1 MNNVYKKNKLWLK
14 YLALLCCALMFSF
27 VTYGQAVSNNS
38 QWGKNGK
45 ASAPVSPVNWA
56 NGNAQGNN
64 SHFIEGQS
72 VPNRLEVTGL
82 TGSVTATVTFNIN
95 IVQGSYTPAKH
106 AFDFFTGPN
115 RISEAVQPLD
125 GLTGYTSP
133 PTYTQFPIPSPA
145 NTTGGTYA
153 LTALKMACQQA
164 SDAAD
169 LTKNS
174 LWAYNAKVID
184 IRYVWGNEN
193 GTSTEFAYCTVTFV
207 PIGNK
212 ALFAFG
218 CHIAAENDYIACA
231 NNSGWGIGN
240 GATAISGSPYHL
252 HISEV
257 CQPVGTCVSIGNMDQ
272 QMQTDAVCTQPI
284 VSVNSAAVCAGNGAT
299 LSATVT
305 NLDVKNLSF
314 LWTPGNYTTQTINV
328 TPGSTTTYTVTV
340 TNKNG
345 GCTGSTSGVVYVN
358 SLPVAQTLTPG
369 CDPLLANRGKTM
381 ITMSNS
387 ETGVNYQLLSGGTNV
402 GSPKPG
408 STGSP
413 VVWNNLP
420 VGTYTIH
427 ASNSTTTCST
437 DFGPVTTVP
446 CPSCDLRIES
456 SSQTNVSCNGGSNG
470 SIVLTVT
477 GTSSYTYTWDGPG
490 THDGSGQFHGNAT
503 VTISNLVAGSY
514 TVTVTDDVD
523 PTNCKTGT
531 KMTLTEPDALDL
543 GLTPTNATCYGGA
556 KSISA
561 DITGTPLT
569 DLEIDIDGEGYAA
582 VTSSPVVF
590 NGLAAG
596 NHTVTLRRISD
607 NSCMVSKDQEVTEPD
622 ALDLGLTPTNATCY
636 GGAKS
641 ISADITGT
649 PLTDLEIDI
658 DGEGYAAVTSSPVVF
673 NGLAAGNHTVTLRR
687 ISDNSCMVSKD
698 QEVTEPDALD
708 LGLTPTNATCYGGAK
723 SISADIT
730 GTPLTDLEIDIDG
743 EGYAAVTSSPVVFNG
758 LAAGNHTVTLR
769 RISDNSCM
777 VSKDQEVT
785 EPDALDLGLTPTNAT
800 CYGGAKS
807 ISADITGTPLTDLE
821 IDIDGE
827 GYAAVTSS
835 PVVFNGLA
843 AGNHTVT
850 LRRISDNSCM
860 VSKDQEVT
868 EPDAL
873 DLGLTPTNATCYGG
887 AKSISADITGTPLT
901 DLEIDIDGEGYA
913 AVTSSP
919 VVFNGLAAGN
929 HTVTLRRISDNS
941 CMVSKDQEVTEP
953 DALDLG
959 LTPTNATCYGGAK
972 SISADITG
980 TPLTDLEIDIDG
992 EGYAA
997 VTSSPVVFNGLAA
1010 GNHTVTL
1017 RRISDNSCMVS
1028 KDQEVTEPDALDL
1041 GLTPTNATC
1050 YGGAKSISADITGTP
1065 LTDLEIDI
1073 DGEGYAAVTSS
1084 PVVFNGLAAGNHTV
1098 TLRRISDNSC
1108 MVSKDQEVTEPDALD
1123 LGLTPTNATCYG
1135 GAKSISADITGT
1147 PLTDLEIDIDGEG
1160 YAAVTSSPVVFNGL
1174 AAGNHTV
1181 TLRRISDNSCMV
1193 SKDQEVTEP
1202 DALDLGLTPT
1212 NATCYGGAKSISAD
1226 ITGTPLTDLE
1236 IDIDGEGYAA
1246 VTSSPVV
1253 FNGLAAGNHTV
1264 TLRRISDNSCMVSKD
1279 QEVTEPDA
1287 LDLGLTPTNA
1297 TCYGG
1302 AKSISADI
1310 TGTPLTDLE
1319 IDIDGEGYAAVTSSP
1334 VVFNGLAAGNH
1345 TVTLR
1350 RISDNSCMVSKDQE
1364 VTEPDALDLGLTPT
1378 NATCYGGAKSISADI
1393 TGTPLTD
1400 LEIDIDGEGYAAVT
1414 SSPVVFN
1421 GLAAGNHTVTLRRIS
1436 DNSCMVSKDQEV
1448 TEPDALDLGLTPT
1461 NATCYGGA
1469 KSISADI
1476 TGTPLTD
1483 LEIDIDGEGYAAVTS
1498 SPVVFNGL
1506 AAGNHTVTLR
1516 RISDNSCMVS
1526 KDQEVTEPDALDLGL
1541 TPTNATCYG
1550 GAKSISADITGTPLT
1565 DLEIDIDGEG
1575 YAAVTSSPVVFNGL
1589 AAGNH
1594 TVTLR
1599 RISDNSC
1606 MVSKDQEVTEPDALD
1621 LGLTPTN
1628 ATCYG
1633 GAKSISADITGTPL
1647 TDLEIDIDG
1656 EGYAAVTSSPV
1667 VFNGLAA
1674 GNHTVTLR
1682 RISDN
1687 SCMVSKDQEVTE
1699 PDALDLGLTPT
1710 NATCYGGAKS
1720 ISADITGTPLTD
1732 LEIDIDGEGYAAV
1745 TSSPVVFNG
1754 LAAGNHTVTLRRIS
1768 DNSCMVSK
1776 DQEVTEP
1783 DALDLGL
1790 TPTNA
1795 TCYGGAKSISA
1806 DITGTPLT
1814 DLEIDIDGEG
1824 YAAVTSSPVVFNGLA
1839 AGNHTVTLRR
1849 ISDNSCMVSKDQEV
1863 TEPDALDLGLTPT
1876 NATCYG
1882 GAKSISADI
1891 TGTPLTDLE
1900 IDIDGEGYAAVTSS
1914 PVVFNGLA
1922 AGNHTVTLRRISDNS
1937 CMVSKDQ
1944 EVTEP
1949 DALDLGLTPTNAT
1962 CYGGAKSISADITG
1976 TPLTDLEIDID
1987 GEGYAAVTSSPV
1999 VFNGLAAGNHTVT
2012 LRRISD
2018 NSCMVSKDQEVTEP
2032 DALDL
2037 GLTPTNATCYGGAK
2051 SISADIT
2058 GTPLTDL
2065 EIDIDGEGYAAVTSS
2080 PVVFNGLAA
2089 GNHTVTL
2096 RRISDNSCMVSKDQE
2111 VTEPDALDLGLTPT
2125 NATCYG
2131 GAKSISADITG
2142 TPLTDL
2148 EIDID
2153 GEGYAAVTSSPVVFN
2168 GLAAGNHTVTLRRI
2182 SDNSCMVSK
2191 DQEVTEPDALDL
2203 GLTPTNATC
2212 NAIDGIISAAIMGS
2226 PLSALEI
2233 DIDGK
2238 GYATVTANP
2247 TVFGGLTAG
2256 THTVTVRRIA
2266 DIDCMVSKDVLVS
2279 QDPCAWQCET
2289 AFGKAS
2295 SGSFCFLNDPA
2306 VPNNRWGWTNSINP
2320 GTTTFTLY
2328 AGASGCNVSNDKIA
2342 GTVTVVYAWPNVTVT
2357 YNTNNGY
2364 VMSEA
2369 HLYVGSSKYPMKGN
2383 KVTVAPGQYP
2393 YSAGSLNN
2401 VTTYTFNI
2409 TLKGNQPST
2418 MYVIAHAVTCKQA
2431 ASTTT
2436 LVAQK
2441 GAQITTGLE
2450 ARSLKAYP
2458 NPFSDKVT
2466 LEFVS
2471 DKDAHAVL
2479 EITNMLGQKIATLL
2493 DGSVKEGVM
2502 NRVEFTPRNVAPGIL
2517 IYRLIMDGNVQN
2529 GRIIYKK

>member
-14 YLALLCCALMFSF
+14 YLALLCCALIFSF
-27 VTYGQAVSNNS
+27 VTKAQITIDGDPSDWPAVLNSGSYTAKAFIRDANNS
-38 QWGKNGK
+38 NDNSFTTGASDVGLISTWNWSLGSTNNKGDISNVGAVMIGKNLYFFGDRTAINGDAQIGFWFFQGGVAPMD
-45 ASAPVSPVNWA
+45 ASATNKPFSGEHQIGDVLVLSNFTNGGGTVTLRIYRWVGSGGSDGSLNLVGTTTNAAVNSSPQPVPATGPFAASVNGSMWSY
-56 NGNAQGNN
+56 QGNN
-64 SHFIEGQS
+64 VPSEGVPPANTYHTGAFFEGFVDLTPIGTFCLTSFLLETRNSQS
-72 VPNRLEVTGL
+72 TTAALQDFAGSGFNTKPPVPTVTPGAICGAGTVTL
-82 TGSVTATVTFNIN
+82 KAICNTDALRWYDTATSTTIISNSESFTTPSLSATKTYYAACYNASTGCESDRVPVTATIN
-95 IVQGSYTPAKH
+95 QLPVCEITSYTNVTYYH
-106 AFDFFTGPN
+106 GD
-115 RISEAVQPLD
+115 D
-125 GLTGYTSP
+125 GKINLSVSGGTAPYTYVWTTDGNPVSTDQDLTGLVR
-133 PTYTQFPIPSPA
+133 
-145 NTTGGTYA
+145 G
-153 LTALKMACQQA
+153 L
-164 SDAAD
+164 
-169 LTKNS
+169 
-174 LWAYNAKVID
+174 
-184 IRYVWGNEN
+184 YV
-193 GTSTEFAYCTVTFV
+193 VT
-207 PIGNK
+207 I
-212 ALFAFG
+212 
-218 CHIAAENDYIACA
+218 
-231 NNSGWGIGN
+231 
-240 GATAISGSPYHL
+240 
-252 HISEV
+252 
-257 CQPVGTCVSIGNMDQ
+257 
-272 QMQTDAVCTQPI
+272 TDAKGCTTSCEQFIDSPQGAPVCTI
-284 VSVNSAAVCAGNGAT
+284 EKADVLCNGGST
-299 LSATVT
+299 GSATVT
-305 NLDVKNLSF
+305 PDAAMLGPISYLWSNGQTGQTATGLAAGTYSVVVTDSHSVQMSSTCEITITEPDALDL
-314 LWTPGNYTTQTINV
+314 G
-328 TPGSTTTYTVTV
+328 
-340 TNKNG
+340 
-345 GCTGSTSGVVYVN
+345 
-358 SLPVAQTLTPG
+358 LTPTNATCYG
-369 CDPLLANRGKTM
+369 GAKSISADITGTPLTDLEIDIDGEGYVAVT
-381 ITMSNS
+381 S
-387 ETGVNYQLLSGGTNV
+387 
-402 GSPKPG
+402 
-408 STGSP
+408 SP
-413 VVWNNLP
+413 VV
-420 VGTYTIH
+420 
-427 ASNSTTTCST
+427 
-437 DFGPVTTVP
+437 F
-446 CPSCDLRIES
+446 
-456 SSQTNVSCNGGSNG
+456 NGLAAGNH
-470 SIVLTVT
+470 TVT
-477 GTSSYTYTWDGPG
+477 LRRISDNSCMVSKDQEVTEPDALDLGLTPTNATCYGGAKSISADITGTPLTDLEIDIDGEGYVAVTSSPVVFNGLAAGNHTVTLRRISDNSCMVSKDQEVTEPDALDLGLTP
-490 THDGSGQFHGNAT
+490 TNAT
-503 VTISNLVAGSY
+503 CYGGAKSISADITGTPLTDLEIDIDGEGYVAVTSSPVVFNGLAAGNH
-514 TVTVTDDVD
+514 TVTLRRISDNSCMVSKDQEV
-523 PTNCKTGT
+523 
-531 KMTLTEPDALDL
+531 TEPDALDL

-569 DLEIDIDGEGYAA
+569 DLEIDIDGEGYAAVTSSPVVFNGLAAGNHTVTLRRISDNSCMVSKDQEVTEPDALDLGLTPTNATCYGGAKSISADITGTPLTDLEIDIDGEGYVAVTSSPVVFNGLAAGNHTVTLRRISDNSCMVSKDQEVTEPDALDLGLTPTNATCYGGAKSISADITGTPLTDLEIDIDGEGYVAVTSSPVVFNGLAAGNHTVTLRRISDNSCMVSKDQEVTEPDALDLGLTPTNATCYGGAKSISADITGTPLTDLEIDIDGEGYVAVTSSPVVFNGLAAGNHTVTLRRISDNSCMVSKDQEVTEPDALDLGLTPTNATCYGGAKSISADITGTPLTDLEIDIDGEGYVA

-992 EGYAA
+992 EGY
-997 VTSSPVVFNGLAA
+997 V
-1010 GNHTVTL
+1010 
-1017 RRISDNSCMVS
+1017 
-1028 KDQEVTEPDALDL
+1028 
-1041 GLTPTNATC
+1041 
-1050 YGGAKSISADITGTP
+1050 
-1065 LTDLEIDI
+1065 
-1073 DGEGYAAVTSS
+1073 
-1084 PVVFNGLAAGNHTV
+1084 
-1098 TLRRISDNSC
+1098 
-1108 MVSKDQEVTEPDALD
+1108 
-1123 LGLTPTNATCYG
+1123 
-1135 GAKSISADITGT
+1135 
-1147 PLTDLEIDIDGEG
+1147 
-1160 YAAVTSSPVVFNGL
+1160 
-1174 AAGNHTV
+1174 
-1181 TLRRISDNSCMV
+1181 
-1193 SKDQEVTEP
+1193 
-1202 DALDLGLTPT
+1202 
-1212 NATCYGGAKSISAD
+1212 
-1226 ITGTPLTDLE
+1226 
-1236 IDIDGEGYAA
+1236 
-1246 VTSSPVV
+1246 
-1253 FNGLAAGNHTV
+1253 
-1264 TLRRISDNSCMVSKD
+1264 
-1279 QEVTEPDA
+1279 
-1287 LDLGLTPTNA
+1287 
-1297 TCYGG
+1297 
-1302 AKSISADI
+1302 
-1310 TGTPLTDLE
+1310 
-1319 IDIDGEGYAAVTSSP
+1319 
-1334 VVFNGLAAGNH
+1334 
-1345 TVTLR
+1345 
-1350 RISDNSCMVSKDQE
+1350 
-1364 VTEPDALDLGLTPT
+1364 
-1378 NATCYGGAKSISADI
+1378 
-1393 TGTPLTD
+1393 
-1400 LEIDIDGEGYAAVT
+1400 
-1414 SSPVVFN
+1414 
-1421 GLAAGNHTVTLRRIS
+1421 
-1436 DNSCMVSKDQEV
+1436 
-1448 TEPDALDLGLTPT
+1448 
-1461 NATCYGGA
+1461 
-1469 KSISADI
+1469 
-1476 TGTPLTD
+1476 
-1483 LEIDIDGEGYAAVTS
+1483 
-1498 SPVVFNGL
+1498 
-1506 AAGNHTVTLR
+1506 
-1516 RISDNSCMVS
+1516 
-1526 KDQEVTEPDALDLGL
+1526 
-1541 TPTNATCYG
+1541 
-1550 GAKSISADITGTPLT
+1550 
-1565 DLEIDIDGEG
+1565 
-1575 YAAVTSSPVVFNGL
+1575 
-1589 AAGNH
+1589 
-1594 TVTLR
+1594 
-1599 RISDNSC
+1599 
-1606 MVSKDQEVTEPDALD
+1606 
-1621 LGLTPTN
+1621 
-1628 ATCYG
+1628 
-1633 GAKSISADITGTPL
+1633 
-1647 TDLEIDIDG
+1647 
-1656 EGYAAVTSSPV
+1656 
-1667 VFNGLAA
+1667 
-1674 GNHTVTLR
+1674 
-1682 RISDN
+1682 
-1687 SCMVSKDQEVTE
+1687 
-1699 PDALDLGLTPT
+1699 
-1710 NATCYGGAKS
+1710 
-1720 ISADITGTPLTD
+1720 
-1732 LEIDIDGEGYAAV
+1732 
-1745 TSSPVVFNG
+1745 
-1754 LAAGNHTVTLRRIS
+1754 
-1768 DNSCMVSK
+1768 
-1776 DQEVTEP
+1776 
-1783 DALDLGL
+1783 
-1790 TPTNA
+1790 
-1795 TCYGGAKSISA
+1795 
-1806 DITGTPLT
+1806 
-1814 DLEIDIDGEG
+1814 
-1824 YAAVTSSPVVFNGLA
+1824 
-1839 AGNHTVTLRR
+1839 
-1849 ISDNSCMVSKDQEV
+1849 
-1863 TEPDALDLGLTPT
+1863 
-1876 NATCYG
+1876 
-1882 GAKSISADI
+1882 
-1891 TGTPLTDLE
+1891 
-1900 IDIDGEGYAAVTSS
+1900 
-1914 PVVFNGLA
+1914 
-1922 AGNHTVTLRRISDNS
+1922 
-1937 CMVSKDQ
+1937 
-1944 EVTEP
+1944 
-1949 DALDLGLTPTNAT
+1949 
-1962 CYGGAKSISADITG
+1962 
-1976 TPLTDLEIDID
+1976 
-1987 GEGYAAVTSSPV
+1987 
-1999 VFNGLAAGNHTVT
+1999 
-2012 LRRISD
+2012 
-2018 NSCMVSKDQEVTEP
+2018 
-2032 DALDL
+2032 
-2037 GLTPTNATCYGGAK
+2037 
-2051 SISADIT
+2051 
-2058 GTPLTDL
+2058 
-2065 EIDIDGEGYAAVTSS
+2065 AVTSS

-2212 NAIDGIISAAIMGS
+2212 NAIDGIISAAITGS

-2320 GTTTFTLY
+2320 GTTTLTLY
-2328 AGASGCNVSNDKIA
+2328 AGASDCNVSNDKIA

>member
-1550 GAKSISADITGTPLT
+1550 GAKSIS
-1565 DLEIDIDGEG
+1565 
-1575 YAAVTSSPVVFNGL
+1575 
-1589 AAGNH
+1589 
-1594 TVTLR
+1594 
-1599 RISDNSC
+1599 
-1606 MVSKDQEVTEPDALD
+1606 
-1621 LGLTPTN
+1621 
-1628 ATCYG
+1628 
-1633 GAKSISADITGTPL
+1633 
-1647 TDLEIDIDG
+1647 
-1656 EGYAAVTSSPV
+1656 
-1667 VFNGLAA
+1667 
-1674 GNHTVTLR
+1674 
-1682 RISDN
+1682 
-1687 SCMVSKDQEVTE
+1687 
-1699 PDALDLGLTPT
+1699 
-1710 NATCYGGAKS
+1710 
-1720 ISADITGTPLTD
+1720 
-1732 LEIDIDGEGYAAV
+1732 
-1745 TSSPVVFNG
+1745 
-1754 LAAGNHTVTLRRIS
+1754 
-1768 DNSCMVSK
+1768 
-1776 DQEVTEP
+1776 
-1783 DALDLGL
+1783 
-1790 TPTNA
+1790 
-1795 TCYGGAKSISA
+1795 